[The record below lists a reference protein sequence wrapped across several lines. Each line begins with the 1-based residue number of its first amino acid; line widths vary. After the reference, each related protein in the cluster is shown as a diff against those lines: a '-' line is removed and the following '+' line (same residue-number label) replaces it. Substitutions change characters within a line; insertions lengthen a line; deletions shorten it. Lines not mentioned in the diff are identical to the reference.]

1 MKPMHT
7 RRMSLGLMFGKV
19 GSLLLQMH
27 NKENKVDL
35 NEEQT
40 GDERNNKDDN

>member
-1 MKPMHT
+1 
-7 RRMSLGLMFGKV
+7 MFGKV
-19 GSLLLQMH
+19 GSLLLQIN
-27 NKENKVDL
+27 NKENTVDL